1 MRHAHRRGCRERRH
15 DSQGEP
21 VAERSSGE
29 YEAIKEAILGQ
40 IPEDNDVQITQIANQ
55 AKSI

>member
-1 MRHAHRRGCRERRH
+1 MELRQITESLTDA
-15 DSQGEP
+15 QKFW
-21 VAERSSGE
+21 
-29 YEAIKEAILGQ
+29 YNEAIKEAILGQ